1 MSVNEKNILNRFYFV
16 AGIIFVFALAV
27 SIKLIN
33 IQVVEGEKYKSLAKN
48 SIIKNVIIPANRG
61 NIYADDGSLLATSV
75 PKYDIRFDA
84 VTVSDKNFNT
94 YLLPLSKSLSKLFGK
109 SVSHYQN
116 ALRRARKNKNRYHLI
131 ARNVGYLKYIE
142 IKSFPLL
149 KLGAFRGGLIVEQQ
163 TVREHPIGKIAERMV
178 GYERRDEK
186 GYYTRVGLE
195 GAFGN
200 YLRGKEGKRRKQ
212 KIAKGQW
219 KPISDENEIEP
230 QDGYDVISTLNI
242 NIQDI
247 AHHALLK
254 QMEKYKA
261 EHGCVIVME
270 TKTGEV
276 KAISNLG
283 RTSKGT
289 YYEKLNYAI
298 GEAHE
303 PGSTFKLMA
312 LVAAL
317 DQGVVNIQT
326 KVNTGTG
333 SYKFYG
339 KKINDSKRGGY
350 GEITVGRAF
359 EVSSNIGMARII
371 DENYKEN
378 PKAFVDKLYK
388 MGLNKK
394 LGLPIVGEGNPMI
407 PYPDKKGWSKNALPS
422 LAYGYGLKITPLQ
435 TLTFYNAIANNG
447 VMVKPRFIR
456 QVKALNKEI
465 KTFEREI
472 LNQAICSKQTLSK
485 VQQLLE
491 NVVKRGTGS
500 KLYSPL
506 FSMAGK
512 TGTAQVEY
520 WMKDWN
526 SNKRYASSFA
536 GYFPAKNPR
545 YSCIVI
551 IHKPQ
556 VDKGYYGADVAGPVF
571 KRIAQKVVT
580 DSPIKDS
587 IENINA
593 LDISVEKDF
602 EKYFA
607 MAQKSYTKMPNL
619 KGMPA
624 MDAITLL
631 EDLGLKVL
639 VKGHGKVVS
648 QSLSS
653 GEKIIKGKTVV
664 LQL

>member
-1 MSVNEKNILNRFYFV
+1 
-16 AGIIFVFALAV
+16 
-27 SIKLIN
+27 
-33 IQVVEGEKYKSLAKN
+33 
-48 SIIKNVIIPANRG
+48 
-61 NIYADDGSLLATSV
+61 
-75 PKYDIRFDA
+75 
-84 VTVSDKNFNT
+84 
-94 YLLPLSKSLSKLFGK
+94 
-109 SVSHYQN
+109 
-116 ALRRARKNKNRYHLI
+116 
-131 ARNVGYLKYIE
+131 
-142 IKSFPLL
+142 
-149 KLGAFRGGLIVEQQ
+149 
-163 TVREHPIGKIAERMV
+163 MV

-270 TKTGEV
+270 TKTGEI

-639 VKGHGKVVS
+639 VKGNGKVVS